1 LNGIFFYFSGTGNTY
16 AVSKEIADNLG
27 GLELVKLTEA
37 HNCDVS
43 RYDVIGF
50 GFPVYYLHAPDIVLR
65 TVEQLKLLPSQRVFN
80 VITYGASYGYALSDV
95 REIQKKSGAAV
106 QEFRVKMPGNY
117 ILEYGAFPRRMQH
130 SRIVKSKAAAL
141 QIAKAVL
148 EERRT
153 KETGP
158 NVIARIFKHSGDNK
172 AVAFRELG
180 RQFYT
185 TEDCNRCMLCAT
197 ICPMSNIKTQ
207 NGSMVWQD
215 KCLQCMACIQWCPQ
229 NAILHPSLKKG
240 RKRYTHPD
248 VIKEQLT
255 GVYPQKAKW

>member
-1 LNGIFFYFSGTGNTY
+1 LNGIIFYFSGTGNTY
-16 AVSKEIADNLG
+16 AVSKEIAGHLG
-27 GLELVKLTEA
+27 GWELAKLTEA

-50 GFPVYYLHAPDIVLR
+50 GFPVYYIHAPDIVLR
-65 TVEQLKLLPSQRVFN
+65 AIEQLKLLPSQRIFN
-80 VITYGASYGYALSDV
+80 VIKYGSSYGYALSDV
-95 REIQKKSGAAV
+95 REIQKKSGAAI

-117 ILEYGAFPRRMQH
+117 ILEYGAFPRQIQK
-130 SRIVKSKAAAL
+130 SRIANSKVTAL

-180 RQFYT
+180 QQFYV
-185 TEDCNRCMLCAT
+185 
-197 ICPMSNIKTQ
+197 K
-207 NGSMVWQD
+207 
-215 KCLQCMACIQWCPQ
+215 
-229 NAILHPSLKKG
+229 
-240 RKRYTHPD
+240 Y
-248 VIKEQLT
+248 
-255 GVYPQKAKW
+255 